1 MASNDDEAPRTPEN
15 DDGDEE
21 GEGDD
26 EELNSEREVF
36 LRHPSG
42 VIIYKDEIPD
52 LVAAGHIIFETT
64 EASSSS
70 SSSSSSST
78 ASSSSS
84 PRYRALFIADS
95 GFGSV
100 KLVVAGAKAGIAF
113 ICSVKQAHKFFPKAY
128 ITEQMKDAPS
138 GSWLVLQSKIDGVD
152 VVCAGYK
159 YNYKK
164 ILFFCWPLGA
174 ASFVPGEPYIQ
185 RYQTE
190 TGAPATREVARLSVF
205 SRYFMHSNLV
215 DVHNEIRQHFL
226 ALEEKW
232 VTTDCWFRV
241 FTSLVGIT
249 LTDCF
254 LAYKL
259 ELHDDHEDKNITMKE
274 FADMAAHQMVSN
286 KLSGSSG
293 MSMATRRSPPK
304 LTPSAIPVLSQSAEY
319 HHRLEPLGRKPR
331 KKDPTK
337 DFQVQLTCAVC
348 KGKASHFCAA
358 VTCGKK
364 IGGIC
369 AGTPTNQK
377 NCLMKHI
384 SACFDAAVS
393 SPCSNKRART
403 EAYV

>member
-1 MASNDDEAPRTPEN
+1 
-15 DDGDEE
+15 
-21 GEGDD
+21 
-26 EELNSEREVF
+26 
-36 LRHPSG
+36 
-42 VIIYKDEIPD
+42 
-52 LVAAGHIIFETT
+52 
-64 EASSSS
+64 
-70 SSSSSSST
+70 
-78 ASSSSS
+78 
-84 PRYRALFIADS
+84 
-95 GFGSV
+95 
-100 KLVVAGAKAGIAF
+100 
-113 ICSVKQAHKFFPKAY
+113 
-128 ITEQMKDAPS
+128 
-138 GSWLVLQSKIDGVD
+138 
-152 VVCAGYK
+152 
-159 YNYKK
+159 
-164 ILFFCWPLGA
+164 
-174 ASFVPGEPYIQ
+174 
-185 RYQTE
+185 
-190 TGAPATREVARLSVF
+190 
-205 SRYFMHSNLV
+205 MHSNLV